1 MIFGSERQ
9 FLPWIR
15 HCKSSI
21 DDWDVVH
28 RSEDGDR
35 EESISDLFT
44 KYSDERV
51 TILMEGGP
59 STGKTSLLQQVCL
72 DWGRSASYLQHFT
85 LVIFIDCQKW
95 QDRDLDKH
103 IMQTYKVIKQ
113 EKLNLQKWEVQK
125 EPFLLVLD
133 NLHKIR

>member
-1 MIFGSERQ
+1 MFGSERQ

-15 HCKSSI
+15 HFKSSI
-21 DDWDVVH
+21 EDWDVIH
-28 RSEDGDR
+28 NKEDGDVT
-35 EESISDLFT
+35 ESISDLFT

-72 DWGRSASYLQHFT
+72 DWGRSACYLQHFT
-85 LVIFIDCQKW
+85 LVIFIDCQTW

-103 IMQTYKVIKQ
+103 IMKTYKVIKQ

-125 EPFLLVLD
+125 EPFLLVFD

>member
-1 MIFGSERQ
+1 MFGSERQ

-15 HCKSSI
+15 HCKSNI
-21 DDWDVVH
+21 DDWDVIH
-28 RSEDGDR
+28 NSDDGDM
-35 EESISDLFT
+35 EESVSDLFT

-59 STGKTSLLQQVCL
+59 STGKTSLLHQICL
-72 DWGRSASYLQHFT
+72 DWGRSASYLQHFA
-85 LVIFIDCQKW
+85 LVIFIDCINW
-95 QDRDLDKH
+95 LDRDLDKH
-103 IMQTYKVIKQ
+103 VMKTYKVIKQ

>member
-1 MIFGSERQ
+1 MFGSERQ

-15 HCKSSI
+15 HCKSNI
-21 DDWDVVH
+21 DDWDVIH
-28 RSEDGDR
+28 NSDDGDM
-35 EESISDLFT
+35 EESVSDLFT

-59 STGKTSLLQQVCL
+59 STGKTSLMRQVCL
-72 DWGRSASYLQHFT
+72 DWGRSASYLQHFA
-85 LVIFIDCQKW
+85 LVIFIDCLSW

-103 IMQTYKVIKQ
+103 VMKTYKVIKQ